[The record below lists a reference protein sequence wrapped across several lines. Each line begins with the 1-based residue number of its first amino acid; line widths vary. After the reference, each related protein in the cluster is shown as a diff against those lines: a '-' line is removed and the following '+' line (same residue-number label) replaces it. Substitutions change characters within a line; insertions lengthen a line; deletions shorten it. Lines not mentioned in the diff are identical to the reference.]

1 MKKLNLKII
10 SMTLVIFLAGFFIFP
25 FLIFTAQD
33 ISGNLRL
40 LSADSDEQEHE
51 DAEDQDDGHTNIL
64 AAQDT
69 SVSYDT
75 GGTVKYVYSTSGM
88 VKYVFEQVFGREPYQ
103 AEINSWVNNFNNG
116 NASAYSLVNMAMF
129 GIEMGFQVNA
139 LNNKDYVYF
148 LYKCLLQRTP
158 DLDGLNAWYNRLQ
171 SGKSKNEVLQGF
183 MVSQEFANFCSKFD
197 VKPYLLKEINNKN
210 ILALYKIGSS
220 PKTFTGIDMQQSTTA
235 SSSVSSSTP
244 TTVTNTAP
252 ASTTTAPPPSLPP
265 GHKDIGSK
273 VCGSCHAV

>member
-10 SMTLVIFLAGFFIFP
+10 SMALVIFLAGFFIFP
-25 FLIFTAQD
+25 FVIFTAQD

-40 LSADSDEQEHE
+40 LNADSDEQEHE
-51 DAEDQDDGHTNIL
+51 DAEEHDEGHTNIP
-64 AAQDT
+64 ASQSK
-69 SVSYDT
+69 SVS
-75 GGTVKYVYSTSGM
+75 SNTSGM
-88 VKYVFEQVFGREPYQ
+88 VKYVFEQVFGREPFQ

-116 NASAYSLVNMAMF
+116 NASAYSLMNMAMF
-129 GIEMGFQVNA
+129 GIEMGFQIKA

-183 MVSQEFANFCSKFD
+183 IVSQEFVNFCSKFD

-220 PKTFTGIDMQQSTTA
+220 PKTFTSIDKQQGATT

-252 ASTTTAPPPSLPP
+252 ASTTTSPPPSLPP